1 MPVGCLSLPQ
11 KCREGGMKYFSLNH
25 HALSFALR
33 ILLGCVIAWWTLDL
47 LNDTRKVWALISVIV
62 VSDPDFNAIRQNA
75 VSRMVNTLVGCLIG
89 LFFIYFF
96 GVGFWPMMAAVAVS
110 VIISTSFKN
119 YPSSWKMAPVTVII
133 LSIPVMSGP
142 ETLKSAMS
150 VAINRTGEVL
160 YGSLIALLLG
170 LIYYKIEERYLRKIA
185 AIDKTTTLPVKE
197 EMHE

>member
-1 MPVGCLSLPQ
+1 
-11 KCREGGMKYFSLNH
+11 MKYFSLNH
-25 HALSFALR
+25 NALSFALR
-33 ILLGCVIAWWTLDL
+33 VLLGCIIAWWTLDMI
-47 LNDTRKVWALISVIV
+47 NDTRKVWALISVIV

-75 VSRMVNTLVGCLIG
+75 MSRMVNTLVGCFLG
-89 LFFIYFF
+89 LVFIYFF

-133 LSIPVMSGP
+133 LSIPVTTGP

-150 VAINRTGEVL
+150 IALTRTGEVL

-170 LIYYKIEERYLRKIA
+170 LIYYRLEMNFLKRNEPAKKNTSSL
-185 AIDKTTTLPVKE
+185 VKDD
-197 EMHE
+197 MHE